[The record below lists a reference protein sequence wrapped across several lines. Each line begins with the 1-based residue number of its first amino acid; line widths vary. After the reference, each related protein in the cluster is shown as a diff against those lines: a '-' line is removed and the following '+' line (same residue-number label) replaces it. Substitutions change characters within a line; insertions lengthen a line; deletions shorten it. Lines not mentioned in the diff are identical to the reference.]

1 MGAHLWNALLQAGMS
16 NSLEVVR
23 VTARIVFPSCAAAL
37 HASRFGPRMHTTLH
51 SFVHS
56 NNHSNLRAREL
67 PMSGGIAL
75 AGVVGGYHFE
85 RGLAGGI
92 GGGVAVISW
101 S

>member
-1 MGAHLWNALLQAGMS
+1 
-16 NSLEVVR
+16 
-23 VTARIVFPSCAAAL
+23 
-37 HASRFGPRMHTTLH
+37 
-51 SFVHS
+51 
-56 NNHSNLRAREL
+56 
-67 PMSGGIAL
+67 MSGGIAL